1 MENAP
6 VVAPTVAL
14 VGRPNVGKSTLFNQ
28 LTRTRDAL
36 VADEAGLTRDRQYG
50 LADVAEGHCIV
61 VDTGGI
67 MEQAEGLDASV
78 AEQSRLAI
86 EEADFVL
93 FLVDGRAGV
102 LSEDQAI
109 AEMLRPHAAKTCL
122 VMNKCEG
129 LERDVL
135 AAEFFALGLGD
146 PLGIAAAHGQGMGQL
161 RELLAQR
168 VRLAPN
174 TKPRREHGR
183 VAVALVGRPNAGKST
198 LLNRLVGENRVI
210 ASDVAG
216 TTRDS
221 VEVAFEYNGKP
232 YTLIDT
238 AGLRRKAKVYD
249 RIEKFSVVKTLQ
261 AIEAANVVVALI
273 DAREGIGA
281 QDARILGMV
290 AESGRAIVVAINKW
304 DGLEEE
310 QRAQIK
316 SEVERKLPFL
326 DYASFVSISALHGSR
341 LKELMQA
348 VGKAHRAAFCD
359 LSTSALSAV
368 LEKAVHAHPPP
379 AVAGRRIKLRYAH
392 QGGRNPPTI
401 VIHGNQTEK
410 LNNNY
415 RRYLVNAFRQAF
427 ELDGTPV
434 HLQFKTSDNP
444 YKDRKNELSTG
455 QRRKRDR
462 MIRHRIKSKKS

>member
-1 MENAP
+1 MNTAP
-6 VVAPTVAL
+6 EIAPTVAL

-50 LADVAEGHCIV
+50 LADVADGHCIV

-78 AEQSRLAI
+78 AEQSVLAI

-93 FLVDGRAGV
+93 FMVDGRAGMV
-102 LSEDQAI
+102 SEDQAI
-109 AEMLRPHAAKTCL
+109 AELLRPHAGKTCL

-129 LERDVL
+129 MERDVL
-135 AAEFFALGLGD
+135 AAEFFALGLGE
-146 PLGIAAAHGQGMGQL
+146 PLAVAAAHGQGLATL
-161 RELLAQR
+161 RQMLAER
-168 VRLAPN
+168 VQLAPN
-174 TKPRREHGR
+174 HKPRREHGT

-221 VEVAFEYNGKP
+221 VEVDFDYNGKP

-238 AGLRRKAKVYD
+238 AGLRRKAKVYE

-261 AIEAANVVVALI
+261 AIEASNVVVALV

-304 DGLEEE
+304 DGLEDE
-310 QRAQIK
+310 QRKRIK

-326 DYASFVSISALHGSR
+326 DYASFVTISALHGSR

-348 VGKAHRAAFCD
+348 VSKAHRAAFCD
-359 LSTSALSAV
+359 LSTSALSAA

-415 RRYLVNAFRQAF
+415 RRYLINAFRAAF

-434 HLQFKTSDNP
+434 QLQFKTSDNP

-455 QRRKRDR
+455 QQRKRDR